1 MNLQSTDP
9 EYTQRLGAFLEE
21 VKNEPDSM
29 LEPTTR
35 WLAILATLTGNGSVD
50 AYKEALPQALQE
62 GLDPVA
68 VKEMVYQPPIT
79 WAMAVHCRFCTPPMT
94 R

>member
-29 LEPTTR
+29 LEPTPAGWR
-35 WLAILATLTGNGSVD
+35 FWPPSPAT
-50 AYKEALPQALQE
+50 
-62 GLDPVA
+62 A
-68 VKEMVYQPPIT
+68 V
-79 WAMAVHCRFCTPPMT
+79 
-94 R
+94 

>member
-1 MNLQSTDP
+1 MSLQSTDP

-35 WLAILATLTGNGSVD
+35 WLTILAVSYTHLTLPTICSV
-50 AYKEALPQALQE
+50 
-62 GLDPVA
+62 
-68 VKEMVYQPPIT
+68 
-79 WAMAVHCRFCTPPMT
+79 
-94 R
+94 